1 MTTKAKTGSGVRS
14 ASGRIEVDATPDQV
28 WRALTDASELI
39 RWFPLEAR
47 VEPGEGGS
55 VFMSWKNEFAGE
67 SAILAWEPA
76 RRLVISWG
84 WDEEGDQPPQLT
96 EYRIETEAGRTVVDV
111 VTSGFPDDPSWDG
124 YVESTNS
131 GWKFELRSLKEY
143 LERHAGEERDVV
155 YLRRR
160 TPVDAG
166 EAWKRVFGPEG
177 LGDRPFEGEVFDERT
192 GRQYAAVVE
201 DLGGALFRVSMEP
214 CRVDQEQRDVTLWLQ
229 AWGDARDRL
238 PAIEAEWRALLER
251 LFPEGETV

>member
-1 MTTKAKTGSGVRS
+1 MTTRTNTGLRS
-14 ASGRIEVDATPDQV
+14 ARGRIEVDATPEEV
-28 WRALTDASELI
+28 WRALTDAAELV

-55 VFMSWKNEFAGE
+55 VYMSWKNEFAGD

-84 WDEEGDQPPQLT
+84 WDDAGDHPPQLT
-96 EYRIETEAGRTVVDV
+96 EYRIETGGGRTVVDV
-111 VTSGFPDDPSWDG
+111 VTSGFPDDPSWDA

-160 TPVDAG
+160 TPIEAD
-166 EAWKRVFGPEG
+166 EAWNRVFSPEG
-177 LGDRPFEGEVFDERT
+177 LGPRPLAGEVFDERA
-192 GRQYAAVVE
+192 GRQYAALV
-201 DLGGALFRVSMEP
+201 DTLGGALFRVSMEP
-214 CRVDQEQRDVTLWLQ
+214 CMVDPELRDVTLWLQ

-251 LFPEGETV
+251 LFPGGETV